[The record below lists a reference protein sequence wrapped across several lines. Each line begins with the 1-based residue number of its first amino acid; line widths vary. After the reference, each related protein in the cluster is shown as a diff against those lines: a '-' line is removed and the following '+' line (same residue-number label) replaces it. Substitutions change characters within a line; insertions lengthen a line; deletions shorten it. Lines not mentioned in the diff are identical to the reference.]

1 MDSLTTSAQINLNL
15 LAQQRIALIAAKQL
29 NTIMGRALTRD
40 EIKIA
45 SESFQHN
52 LPMALTII
60 SNIIVRN
67 PELFEATLIS
77 EATDLADE
85 AYFEMNIGGQ
95 ACA

>member
-15 LAQQRIALIAAKQL
+15 LAQQRIALLAANQL
-29 NTIMGRALTRD
+29 NTMMGRPLTTD
-40 EIKIA
+40 ELKMA
-45 SESFQHN
+45 STSFQHN

-67 PELFEATLIS
+67 PELFEATLIA

-85 AYFEMNIGGQ
+85 AYYEINTGDQ
-95 ACA
+95 A

>member
-15 LAQQRIALIAAKQL
+15 LAQQRITLLAANQL
-29 NTIMGRALTRD
+29 NTMMGRPLTAD
-40 EIKIA
+40 ELKMA
-45 SESFQHN
+45 STSFQHN

-67 PELFEATLIS
+67 PELFEATLIA

-85 AYFEMNIGGQ
+85 AYYEKNQGDQ
-95 ACA
+95 A

>member
-15 LAQQRIALIAAKQL
+15 LAQQRIALLAANQL
-29 NTIMGRALTRD
+29 NTMMGRPLTAD
-40 EIKIA
+40 ELKMA
-45 SESFQHN
+45 SKSFQHN

-67 PELFEATLIS
+67 PELFEATLIA

-85 AYFEMNIGGQ
+85 AYYEINTGDQ
-95 ACA
+95 A